1 MTPTIPALPSLKK
14 QGGGGVGNHP
24 NLLLPW
30 PSSGMEA
37 AGTTKAGT
45 KRQESHPWLLFDVE
59 IPLECDG
66 IWWELSVCSLCKGW
80 GQLFP
85 SVFREQSPEGPTH
98 PPGSRVLRGNTG
110 ICPPPRQRESGKRGR
125 NMCFGGGEP
134 PIPVTGRE
142 GREFPALCVVFNR
155 EWCEGPRGTRG
166 AKEGTRKGQERC
178 RDAPGFPIIRG
189 AGGGRCVL
197 TFGNSACFATFFFG
211 GGRGGGFSAF

>member
-98 PPGSRVLRGNTG
+98 PPGAVCLEGTLG
-110 ICPPPRQRESGKRGR
+110 FAPPRASGKAGSGAGTCALGGGNPQSQSLEGKGGNSQLCAWCSTGNGVRGHEAPAGQRRGQGKGR
-125 NMCFGGGEP
+125 NAAGML
-134 PIPVTGRE
+134 PV
-142 GREFPALCVVFNR
+142 FLLSV
-155 EWCEGPRGTRG
+155 
-166 AKEGTRKGQERC
+166 
-178 RDAPGFPIIRG
+178 
-189 AGGGRCVL
+189 
-197 TFGNSACFATFFFG
+197 
-211 GGRGGGFSAF
+211 GRGGAGVC